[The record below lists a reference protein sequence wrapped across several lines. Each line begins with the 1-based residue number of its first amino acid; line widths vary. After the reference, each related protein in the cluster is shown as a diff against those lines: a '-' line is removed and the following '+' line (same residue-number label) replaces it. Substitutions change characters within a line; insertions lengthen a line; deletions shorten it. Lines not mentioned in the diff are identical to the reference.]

1 MLLQAESKNRHA
13 VLDADNCSLR
23 PKSTGREVFL
33 KSSGKNHETVVYL
46 PAENE
51 NGFGMTTLC
60 GNPRAGLSTTESYG
74 STAGFALWICAPRE
88 RFQKNP

>member
-1 MLLQAESKNRHA
+1 MK
-13 VLDADNCSLR
+13 
-23 PKSTGREVFL
+23 
-33 KSSGKNHETVVYL
+33 TVVYL